1 LSALPLPTAIAR
13 PEIGATYPTGASKS
27 LTVLSRLLF
36 SPRNERDPNRP
47 EDLSGILNL
56 NFDESSD
63 MLALADA
70 HHVPIR
76 ALQPFELRARA
87 VGNRELAGWAAD
99 AIKRERIRIESAL
112 SFLTEICGTLET
124 EGCNVMVIKSLDHWP
139 DLGSDLD
146 LFSSAPSDDV
156 IRVMKQRFS
165 ASLAPRSW
173 GDRLA
178 NKWNFIIPGLNEL
191 VEVHVGRLGQTGEHV
206 SIANS
211 LIARRRW
218 LAFGAHR
225 FWVPAPE
232 DRVILSTLQ
241 RMYRH
246 FYLRLCDVADT
257 SQLLQNNTIDYSYL
271 RSSTEAAGIWEGTAT
286 FLAIVSDYVEHYRT
300 AGIGLPEF
308 VRSVA
313 EFGGEQLTF
322 RRFLRI
328 PIMPHS
334 VRLYASQLR
343 NLALK
348 GKLKG
353 TLRLTLLPCLATAAV
368 VEQKITGSDKGV
380 W

>member
-13 PEIGATYPTGASKS
+13 TETGATYPPGASKS

-36 SPRNERDPNRP
+36 GPRNERDPNRP
-47 EDLSGILNL
+47 ADSSGILNL
-56 NFDESSD
+56 NFEESSE
-63 MLALADA
+63 MLALAHA

-76 ALQPFELRARA
+76 ALQPFHLIALAE
-87 VGNRELAGWAAD
+87 GNRELAGWAAD
-99 AIKRERIRIESAL
+99 VIQREHARIESAL
-112 SFLTEICGTLET
+112 SLLNEICCTLET
-124 EGCNVMVIKSLDHWP
+124 EGCKVMVIKSLDHWP

-146 LFSSAPSDDV
+146 LFTSAQPGQV
-156 IRVMKQRFS
+156 IQVMKEHFN

-178 NKWNFIIPGLNEL
+178 NKWNFIIPGLREL

-206 SIANS
+206 SIARS
-211 LIARRRW
+211 LIARRRS
-218 LAFGAHR
+218 LAFGPHF

-232 DRVILSTLQ
+232 DRLILSTLQ

-246 FYLRLCDVADT
+246 FYLRLCDVIDT
-257 SQLLQNNTIDYSYL
+257 AQLLESNTIDYSYL
-271 RSSTEAAGIWEGTAT
+271 RFSTKAAGIWKGTAT
-286 FLAIVSDYVEHYRT
+286 FLAVVCDYVDYYRA
-300 AGIGLPEF
+300 AGLSLPEL
-308 VRSVA
+308 VTSAA
-313 EFGGEQLTF
+313 EFGGKQLIF

-334 VRLYASQLR
+334 VRLYTSQLR
-343 NLALK
+343 SLAFK
-348 GKLKG
+348 GELNG

-368 VEQKITGSDKGV
+368 IEQIITGSDKGV